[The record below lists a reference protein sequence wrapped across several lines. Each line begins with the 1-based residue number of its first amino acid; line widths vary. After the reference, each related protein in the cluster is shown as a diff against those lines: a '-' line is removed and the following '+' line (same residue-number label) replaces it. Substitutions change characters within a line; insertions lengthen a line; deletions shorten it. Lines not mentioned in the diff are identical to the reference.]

1 MLDGPQLPQP
11 RLSYVIARLERILHQ
26 RIAKSIEPFGLNVSQ
41 YTALSLLGRRSG
53 LSNAQLA
60 RRTYITPQAMNQVLE
75 QLSQAGLIERH
86 PHATHGRILTTELT
100 EAGKAVLCCCDAAVD
115 NVERE
120 MLADVNGEEQNHLLH
135 TLLTCVRALQGGF
148 ETVKV

>member
-1 MLDGPQLPQP
+1 MAGTTQLPTP

-26 RIAKSIEPFGLNVSQ
+26 RIAKQIEPLGLNVSQ
-41 YTALSLLGRRSG
+41 YTALSILGQRSG

-100 EAGKAVLCCCDAAVD
+100 AKGQTLLHHCDQEVERL
-115 NVERE
+115 ERE
-120 MLADVNGEEQNHLLH
+120 MLQNIQAEEHEHLLH
-135 TLLTCVRALQGGF
+135 LLITCVRSLQGGF
-148 ETVKV
+148 EVSAL